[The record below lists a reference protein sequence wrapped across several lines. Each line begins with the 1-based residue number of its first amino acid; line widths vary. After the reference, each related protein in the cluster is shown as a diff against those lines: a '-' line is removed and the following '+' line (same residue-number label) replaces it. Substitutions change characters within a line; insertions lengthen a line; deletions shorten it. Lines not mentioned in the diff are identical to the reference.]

1 MIKTQA
7 PQYGP
12 MSPRRYRMDKRQA
25 SRDETRARILE
36 AAWRILSDGSSRD
49 LTMDA
54 VARRADV
61 SRLTVYY
68 QFGSR
73 AGLLEALY
81 DHLAARGNM
90 ARMAEVFQE
99 KEAGRALNRMV
110 RTFVGFWASDATAM
124 RRLRAMA
131 ALDSEIGRGVHAR
144 DARRP
149 RIAHELLSR
158 SSTADLNPDALQ
170 DVASVIGMLTS
181 FETYDALSRAGHD
194 DEEIIAVL
202 TTLIDCAVQRS

>member
-61 SRLTVYY
+61 SRLTIYY

-81 DHLAARGNM
+81 DHLATRGNM
-90 ARMAEVFQE
+90 RRMSEVFLESDAAIALE
-99 KEAGRALNRMV
+99 KMIRI
-110 RTFVGFWASDATAM
+110 FVGFWASDPAVL
-124 RRLRAMA
+124 RHLRAMA
-131 ALDSEIGRGVHAR
+131 ALDPEIA
-144 DARRP
+144 
-149 RIAHELLSR
+149 
-158 SSTADLNPDALQ
+158 
-170 DVASVIGMLTS
+170 
-181 FETYDALSRAGHD
+181 
-194 DEEIIAVL
+194 
-202 TTLIDCAVQRS
+202 

>member
-61 SRLTVYY
+61 SRLTIYY

-81 DHLAARGNM
+81 DLLAARGKM
-90 ARMAEVFQE
+90 ARMAEVFRE
-99 KEAGRALNRMV
+99 PETGRALDKMV
-110 RTFVGFWASDATAM
+110 RTFVGFWASDAPAM

-131 ALDSEIGRGVHAR
+131 VLDSEIGRGVYAR

-149 RIAHELLSR
+149 RIAHELLAR
-158 SSTADLNPDALQ
+158 GAAADLKADAPQ
-170 DVASVIGMLTS
+170 MAANVVGMLTS
-181 FETYDALSRAGHD
+181 FETYDALSRSGLD

-202 TTLIDCAVQRS
+202 TTLIDCAVRR